1 MKTQTQTLTLNL
13 LHIDASARA
22 GRSGIDPHGSHTR
35 RLSARFVERWRQ
47 ARPGDRIH
55 HLDVGQHPPAHV
67 DGRWIHAAFT
77 PPAAREPWMT
87 EALAESDR
95 LVDQL
100 IAADV
105 VVIGLPMY
113 NFSVPAQFKAWIDN
127 IVRVGRTFG
136 FDRARGALPYWPL
149 LSDAGK
155 RVVLLGARGDH
166 GYGDGDGE
174 GGGGGGRVAHLN
186 HTEPSVRAAL
196 GYIGIT
202 EVFEAAV
209 ESDEFGG
216 EQLAQSL
223 RHTESRVDDLADFL
237 LRSIT
242 RRQAATRG
250 APPADAAGSG
260 GPRGSVGTHQRGV
273 LDATVPAGASSHP
286 PPSAL

>member
-1 MKTQTQTLTLNL
+1 MKTPNLHL
-13 LHIDASARA
+13 LHIDSSARP
-22 GRSGIDPHGSHTR
+22 GRSGTDPHGSHTR
-35 RLSARFVERWRQ
+35 RLSARFVERWRH
-47 ARPGDRIH
+47 ARPGDTVE

-77 PPAAREPWMT
+77 PQAAREPWMT
-87 EALAESDR
+87 QALAESDR

-105 VVIGLPMY
+105 IVIGLPMY

-136 FDRARGALPYWPL
+136 FDRSRGAVPYWPL
-149 LSDAGK
+149 LADAGK

-166 GYGDGDGE
+166 GYDA
-174 GGGGGGRVAHLN
+174 GGRAAHLN
-186 HTEPSVRAAL
+186 HAEASVRSAL

-202 EVFEAAV
+202 DVFEAAV

-223 RHTESRVDDLADFL
+223 RRAESRVDELADFL
-237 LRSIT
+237 LRSAM
-242 RRQAATRG
+242 RRQAPGHAVL
-250 APPADAAGSG
+250 S
-260 GPRGSVGTHQRGV
+260 GSVS
-273 LDATVPAGASSHP
+273 ASASGAQ
-286 PPSAL
+286 A